1 MSGLW
6 IAAGVSGAFAGLFI
20 LGGRWL
26 TNRLRDS
33 ETEWDNWD
41 TSVDLGSAEDLAFD
55 EAEHV
60 KALAPKL
67 VFVPDG
73 FTCLEC
79 KESPALPHTVFCAT
93 CNAAAWAAILAPSSP
108 IERGQR

>member
-6 IAAGVSGAFAGLFI
+6 IAAGVSGAVAGLFV

-41 TSVDLGSAEDLAFD
+41 TSVDLGTADDLAFN

-79 KESPALPHTVFCAT
+79 HENPALPLTVWCAV
-93 CNAAAWAAILAPSSP
+93 CNRAAWAANVAPSSP
-108 IERGQR
+108 IDGGKR